1 MYIDGMSREDVN
13 KVIQWFR
20 EFLLKLE
27 TCGVDLAK
35 WEGLRTFL
43 KGLKRERE
51 AMYGPMP

>member
-13 KVIQWFR
+13 KVIKWFR

-35 WEGLRTFL
+35 WEGLRIFL
-43 KGLKRERE
+43 KDLKRERE
-51 AMYGPMP
+51 SIYGPMP